1 MFPWCYGSRHQVVAP
16 TYAGIVVRR
25 RDIATWLD
33 GPAGPRDEPRGYAG
47 KRLGL
52 PEHGR
57 GAVASLGHRLVAYL
71 LDSLACALIAYGMLR
86 DQQLTVLVFAVE
98 VLALTWL
105 AAGSAGQL
113 ASGLRVIRLDGTPIG
128 LPRALLRTLLLC
140 LLVPAL
146 IWDRDGRGLH
156 DRAVGTVVVRS
167 GASSR
172 CPTV

>member
-1 MFPWCYGSRHQVVAP
+1 MVE
-16 TYAGIVVRR
+16 R
-25 RDIATWLD
+25 RDVATWLE
-33 GPAGPRDEPRGYAG
+33 GPGGRRDEPGGYVG

-57 GAVASLGHRLVAYL
+57 GAIAGFGSRIVAYL
-71 LDSLACALIAYGMLR
+71 IDSAACALIAYGLFR
-86 DQQLTVLVFAVE
+86 DQQLTLAVFAVE
-98 VLALTWL
+98 VLTLTWL

-113 ASGLRVIRLDGTPIG
+113 AYGLRIVRLDGTAIG

-156 DRAVGTVVVRS
+156 DKAAGTVVVR
-167 GASSR
+167 AR
-172 CPTV
+172 